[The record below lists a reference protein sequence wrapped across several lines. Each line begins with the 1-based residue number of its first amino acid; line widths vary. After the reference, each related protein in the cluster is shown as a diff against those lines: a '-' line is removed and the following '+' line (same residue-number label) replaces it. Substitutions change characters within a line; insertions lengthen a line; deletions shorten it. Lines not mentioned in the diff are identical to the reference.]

1 MEAVEAVLDLTETT
15 RDVEDSHIG
24 TRTRKNYI
32 RTCIDFIVFLFD
44 SHPSLLVHLEE
55 LRAANAIDL
64 LAPLPVQRGRTQA
77 TRTPSIPPVR
87 PQK

>member
-1 MEAVEAVLDLTETT
+1 MEAVEAVLDLTGTT

-24 TRTRKNYI
+24 TSTRKNYI
-32 RTCIDFIVFLFD
+32 CTCIDFIIFLFD

-64 LAPLPVQRGRTQA
+64 LAPLPVQRVHTQA
-77 TRTPSIPPVR
+77 T
-87 PQK
+87 